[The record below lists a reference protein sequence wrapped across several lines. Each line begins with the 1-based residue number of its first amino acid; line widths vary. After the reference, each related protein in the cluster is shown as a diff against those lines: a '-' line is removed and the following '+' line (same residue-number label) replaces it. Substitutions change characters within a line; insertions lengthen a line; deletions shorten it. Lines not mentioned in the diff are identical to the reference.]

1 MRCPGIASHNYSR
14 LHLLEA
20 IRSLALGTSSVI
32 GWRPRRAR
40 SSGGGCSGVRLA
52 ALDETHP
59 GQTKEMQTY
68 TLGETVRVELELRD
82 ESGVLTVSAT
92 FYETES
98 GHGFSMRGEGEGRT
112 EVTMVLTQ

>member
-1 MRCPGIASHNYSR
+1 MPEKCRDPMRSPGKIAPHNYSR

-32 GWRPRRAR
+32 GWRTSKAR

-59 GQTKEMQTY
+59 EQGEQMQTY
-68 TLGETVRVELELRD
+68 TLGETVRVELDLRD

-92 FYETES
+92 DLLP
-98 GHGFSMRGEGEGRT
+98 GN
-112 EVTMVLTQ
+112 